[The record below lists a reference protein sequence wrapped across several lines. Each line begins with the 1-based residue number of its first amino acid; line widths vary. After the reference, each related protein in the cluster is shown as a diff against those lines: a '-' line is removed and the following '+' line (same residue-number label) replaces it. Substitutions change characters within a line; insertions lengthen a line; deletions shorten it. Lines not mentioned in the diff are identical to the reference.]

1 MKKKSGNNSKFVYP
15 LILVL
20 SIALSIVII
29 SRGQHSVDTT
39 KQRLEDLKEEQKRK
53 GSANQQ
59 LSKTIDKMHTREYI
73 ERVARDELKMAR
85 PGETI
90 YIFEEPE
97 KTLE

>member
-20 SIALSIVII
+20 SIALSIFVI

-39 KQRLEDLKEEQKRK
+39 QQRLEDLKAEKKSKDR
-53 GSANQQ
+53 ANQE
-59 LSKTIDKMHTREYI
+59 LSETIDNMHTRENI
-73 ERVARDELKMAR
+73 ERVARNELKMAR

-90 YIFEEPE
+90 YIFEEP
-97 KTLE
+97 